1 MSVDG
6 SSPYV
11 GGGGGKVVD
20 HVAKEIGTME
30 QVIGEDIGLALV
42 SEPISNM
49 FLEHDIPPIRLIP
62 TGEVNS
68 DGHVIVDSYYT
79 GEQKLKNTT
88 HVMANEGKMDVAR
101 LRMIIILCSNKA
113 SIGHPHPLLLRSPV
127 MYLGMCGTPS
137 HRIGNRID
145 PAVQA
150 CGDIL
155 NEAKEEALNRLQVES
170 NDVKQ
175 KI

>member
-42 SEPISNM
+42 SVPISNR
-49 FLEHDIPPIRLIP
+49 FLEHDIPPLRLIP

-79 GEQKLKNTT
+79 GEQKLKNAT
-88 HVMANEGKMDVAR
+88 HVMVNEGKLAPR
-101 LRMIIILCSNKA
+101 IIIILCSNKV
-113 SIGHPHPLLLRSPV
+113 SINHPHPLLLRSPV

-145 PAVQA
+145 PPVQA

-175 KI
+175 KFERL